1 MTDKNQNTEEEDLN
15 TEDDDDTSGNDDDTK
30 GKGTLSKEHE
40 SLVEKL
46 VAERLKGMKSN
57 IDKAFRE
64 KEVLARENARL
75 KADQEEG
82 KRKKLE
88 DEGKHVEA
96 ARLRVAEVEEL
107 NKVLTE
113 RLTAATRDKEVDRAI
128 GALNFRNDYAKE
140 VAVKSII
147 EDLVQDDDGVWVHKS
162 GASLADYVKT
172 FAKDPTKDF
181 LFKPKENNG
190 AGTTGA
196 KGGANGGKPKT
207 VIGMSTEELLA
218 AAKAG
223 QLGASFSPI

>member
-1 MTDKNQNTEEEDLN
+1 MTDKNQDTDDQDLDDDKDN
-15 TEDDDDTSGNDDDTK
+15 DTGDDDTDQK
-30 GKGTLSKEHE
+30 GKGSLSKDHE
-40 SLVEKL
+40 ALLEKL
-46 VAERLKGMKSN
+46 VADKLKVMKAN
-57 IDKAFRE
+57 VDKAYKERE
-64 KEVLARENARL
+64 ALARENARL

-96 ARLRVAEVEEL
+96 AKLRIAEVEEL

-196 KGGANGGKPKT
+196 KGGANSGKPKT